1 MKLKIGMDDIRDI
14 IKEINN
20 TLEKKRNNEKEDDM
34 ENVEQRE

>member
-34 ENVEQRE
+34 ENLEQRE